1 MSNAENNENE
11 DFKKYLSKLDE
22 AVALEKS
29 ARDVLEN
36 ILSNEGYL
44 NRFGVRWHTIADLQT
59 GHVFAYDMVRLD
71 RDGAVRSAKVA
82 YLRQCQFLIVLA
94 YEAFESF
101 VEWLFR
107 KLSLGKP
114 GKSDE
119 FRFPSSFY
127 EVTKSYVGLK
137 TIKMRPRPVDFF
149 SLPSLNINPE
159 MNFSDSDLC
168 CWEFIYMIRDL
179 RQVIV
184 HEHGRCDGNPPTHRF
199 AERKDLYKKLGKAD
213 VDRWEALKAF
223 YLSFY
228 KRQDGCFYVWMV
240 NDSVGS
246 ELNFKYVIDGLK
258 SYAYFML
265 RTCIEDIT
273 NK

>member
-149 SLPSLNINPE
+149 P
-159 MNFSDSDLC
+159 C
-168 CWEFIYMIRDL
+168 
-179 RQVIV
+179 Q
-184 HEHGRCDGNPPTHRF
+184 
-199 AERKDLYKKLGKAD
+199 A
-213 VDRWEALKAF
+213 
-223 YLSFY
+223 
-228 KRQDGCFYVWMV
+228 
-240 NDSVGS
+240 
-246 ELNFKYVIDGLK
+246 
-258 SYAYFML
+258 
-265 RTCIEDIT
+265 
-273 NK
+273 

>member
-1 MSNAENNENE
+1 MLNAVDDENKE
-11 DFKKYLSKLDE
+11 FKKFLSKLDE

-44 NRFGVRWHTIADLQT
+44 NRFGVRWHNITDLQT

-71 RDGAVRSAKVA
+71 HDGAVRSAKVA

-101 VEWLFR
+101 VEWLSR
-107 KLSLGKP
+107 KLDLDQPGKP
-114 GKSDE
+114 HE
-119 FRFPSSFY
+119 FKFPSSFD
-127 EVTKSYVGLK
+127 EVTKKYVDLK
-137 TIKMRPRPVDFF
+137 TIGMLDRPVDFF
-149 SLPSLNINPE
+149 ALPNLDANSE
-159 MNFSDSDLC
+159 VNFSDVDLC
-168 CWEFIYMIRDL
+168 CWEFIYIVRDL

-184 HEHGRCDGNPPTHRF
+184 HEHGSCDGNLPVHRF
-199 AERKDLYKKLGKAD
+199 AEKKDLYKKLGKAD
-213 VDRWEALKAF
+213 VDRWKALKAF

-228 KRQDGCFYVWMV
+228 KRQDDCFYVWMV
-240 NDSVGS
+240 NDSVGN

-258 SYAYFML
+258 AYAYFML